1 MASAEQLKN
10 LIEAHI
16 NSDDNRFKTIALQI
30 SASEAR
36 VGHTILANDI
46 KDLIDKDINNKN
58 KIVQI
63 NNTNPMLYVKKETHF
78 FSELIASNDLK
89 DKILR
94 IIVEYKNSEKLAS
107 YGLANRK
114 KILLEGN
121 PGTGKTLT
129 ASIIATEL
137 SLPLYVVQMD
147 RIVSK
152 YLGETSTKLRQVF
165 DSINSVL
172 GIYFFDE
179 FDAIGA
185 NRDLDNEVGEMRRI
199 LNSFLQFIEQSS
211 SKSIIIAATNNKDL
225 LDRALFRRFDDVLHY
240 NLPKK
245 EEIKL
250 LLNYK
255 LSFFK
260 GKIEINDDI
269 VNKCFGL
276 SQAEITCVC
285 NDVIKYCIIN
295 DLRFDLNIFY
305 GFIDERKN
313 YYQKREA

>member
-1 MASAEQLKN
+1 M
-10 LIEAHI
+10 
-16 NSDDNRFKTIALQI
+16 
-30 SASEAR
+30 
-36 VGHTILANDI
+36 
-46 KDLIDKDINNKN
+46 
-58 KIVQI
+58 
-63 NNTNPMLYVKKETHF
+63 
-78 FSELIASNDLK
+78 
-89 DKILR
+89 
-94 IIVEYKNSEKLAS
+94 
-107 YGLANRK
+107 
-114 KILLEGN
+114 
-121 PGTGKTLT
+121 
-129 ASIIATEL
+129 
-137 SLPLYVVQMD
+137 
-147 RIVSK
+147 
-152 YLGETSTKLRQVF
+152 
-165 DSINSVL
+165 L

-260 GKIEINDDI
+260 SKIEINDDI